1 MIMNKQQRKTKVVW
15 DGMTYDELLKVW
27 NKHLHAYIDDK
38 QNQQKLNTKKHWDR
52 VLDFVE
58 KQNNIQITINDC
70 IK

>member
-1 MIMNKQQRKTKVVW
+1 MTKQQRKTKVVW
-15 DGMTYDELLKVW
+15 DGMTYDELLEVW

-58 KQNNIQITINDC
+58 KQNNIQITLNDC